1 MEGVGVVLPV
11 GDPLDG
17 AVTGPVQ
24 LDEPAGQPLGG
35 GGDEGEVEAPF
46 GGLLVHAGPHVGD
59 DLQAQHLGL
68 LALPVVD
75 PDKGLEGLGQADE
88 AHGEGAVPEHLP
100 HLVVPVQLVAVQ
112 PHPLA
117 HEEGVVVY
125 VLAALDLKALQQLLH
140 AEIQHPVQPLEE
152 DVQIPPGLDGQP
164 GQVDGG
170 EGQVAP
176 AVADLPA
183 GIVHVADDPGTAAH
197 IGDFGLRV
205 AGPVVLQVEGRVEEG
220 KIGEQPLGAYPAGQ
234 LEQIIVGLS
243 GIIVDAFLYL
253 KDMNGENR
261 SFSIAQAGFCG
272 KQNIPNH
279 HAALG
284 SGIHAVI
291 NGAERDLSARPGM
304 HSVQVVDES
313 LHRLV
318 GRPVGFRTGVL
329 KSKFLNF
336 FSAFSTKLIC
346 ENLELRLHI
355 GFAVFQ
361 LGNGAGTFFR
371 GRGHDFLG

>member
-1 MEGVGVVLPV
+1 MVAEDRDSRKVHRGKAEVAPSVNNLPGWIVGVSHNP
-11 GDPLDG
+11 G
-17 AVTGPVQ
+17 A
-24 LDEPAGQPLGG
+24 
-35 GGDEGEVEAPF
+35 
-46 GGLLVHAGPHVGD
+46 
-59 DLQAQHLGL
+59 
-68 LALPVVD
+68 
-75 PDKGLEGLGQADE
+75 
-88 AHGEGAVPEHLP
+88 
-100 HLVVPVQLVAVQ
+100 
-112 PHPLA
+112 
-117 HEEGVVVY
+117 
-125 VLAALDLKALQQLLH
+125 
-140 AEIQHPVQPLEE
+140 
-152 DVQIPPGLDGQP
+152 
-164 GQVDGG
+164 
-170 EGQVAP
+170 
-176 AVADLPA
+176 
-183 GIVHVADDPGTAAH
+183 AAH
-197 IGDFGLRV
+197 IGYLGFWMARLI
-205 AGPVVLQVEGRVEEG
+205 VLQVIRSVNKREV
-220 KIGEQPLGAYPAGQ
+220 GEQPLGAYPAGQ

-361 LGNGAGTFFR
+361 LGNGAGAFFR